1 MFRRRRPPQGTAST
15 RLCFQIK
22 KNLSDYPRIQGL
34 STESVPC
41 YLKKATTQNIC
52 IFLNIIVKR
61 TEKKAHLF
69 FFFHFLCAN
78 TNDPKKKKKD
88 KLNYFFFLLISS
100 IIVPIY
106 KNASAIYYYIFVLFN
121 LYVEVFAVAW
131 SELTTKEQHH
141 SPANEGKIKPNPR

>member
-1 MFRRRRPPQGTAST
+1 MFSNKKKLIGLPPDSGIVNRIGSVLFEKSNNSKHMYIFKYNRQAY
-15 RLCFQIK
+15 RK
-22 KNLSDYPRIQGL
+22 KS
-34 STESVPC
+34 SS
-41 YLKKATTQNIC
+41 
-52 IFLNIIVKR
+52 
-61 TEKKAHLF
+61 F
-69 FFFHFLCAN
+69 FFLSLFMRKHKRS
-78 TNDPKKKKKD
+78 KKKKKD